1 MSGSLSIKD
10 KEKEKEKGERKKDKL
25 INLDKSACAPAL

>member
-1 MSGSLSIKD
+1 VSRSLSIKD
-10 KEKEKEKGERKKDKL
+10 KEKEKGERKKDKL